1 MMNLCPNTIKTCLY
15 KSLNRLQKCSM
26 VVRTSS
32 DVFGSF
38 RKFLEN
44 CWKSL
49 EVAGAFS
56 KIMVM
61 TGQKSH
67 AFDCKKVG
75 RYRNVRRN
83 HLLTGCKKCAF

>member
-1 MMNLCPNTIKTCLY
+1 MLNKL
-15 KSLNRLQKCSM
+15 LNRLQKCSK

-32 DVFGSF
+32 DVFGNF
-38 RKFLEN
+38 WKFAEN

-56 KIMVM
+56 EITVM

-75 RYRNVRRN
+75 RYRNVCSN
-83 HLLTGCKKCAF
+83 H

>member
-1 MMNLCPNTIKTCLY
+1 MLKKL
-15 KSLNRLQKCSM
+15 LNRLQKCST

-32 DVFGSF
+32 DVFGNF
-38 RKFLEN
+38 QKFLEN

-56 KIMVM
+56 KIMAM
-61 TGQKSH
+61 TGLKSH

-83 HLLTGCKKCAF
+83 HLLTGFKLCAF